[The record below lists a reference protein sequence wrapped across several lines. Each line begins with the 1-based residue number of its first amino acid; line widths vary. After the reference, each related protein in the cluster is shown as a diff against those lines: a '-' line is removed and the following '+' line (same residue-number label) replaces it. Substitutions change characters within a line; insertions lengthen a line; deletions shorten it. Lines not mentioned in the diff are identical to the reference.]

1 MSGGRSESGKSDRLS
16 WLIKDKE
23 PDKNCTGSARAN
35 IYEKFKL
42 WGLLSASEADKAERY
57 YTRKMTDTFVITGT
71 RPPSSTGSRPRSG
84 YRKVSNTAEV
94 DETLFRSHNF
104 TQHHDSPRNDFSLQ
118 PKAPKDKKRGP
129 PLIWAPSSTDP
140 KPSNYHNIKSRINHS
155 HESQKYRFHNH
166 KPTFVD
172 ETLFGPKLEEPS
184 FEAPWAEKKK
194 KPTPLHWSP
203 PEFSTR
209 QMTQASSVIEPYSLD
224 GRPPSRQG
232 RRPASTRNRPC
243 TVESVSSAKSYWK
256 P

>member
-1 MSGGRSESGKSDRLS
+1 MP
-16 WLIKDKE
+16 IF
-23 PDKNCTGSARAN
+23 C
-35 IYEKFKL
+35 
-42 WGLLSASEADKAERY
+42 RY
-57 YTRKMTDTFVITGT
+57 YTKKMADTFVITGT

-84 YRKVSNTAEV
+84 YRKVSNAAEV
-94 DETLFRSHNF
+94 DETLFRSHNY
-104 TQHHDSPRNDFSLQ
+104 TQLHDNQGSGFSFQ
-118 PKAPKDKKRGP
+118 TKTPKEKKRGP
-129 PLIWAPSSTDP
+129 PLLWAPSSNEP
-140 KPSNYHNIKSRINHS
+140 KPSNYHNVKSHLSHS

-194 KPTPLHWSP
+194 KATPVLWSP
-203 PEFSTR
+203 PEFASR
-209 QMTQASSVIEPYSLD
+209 QMTQANSVNEPFSLD

-232 RRPASTRNRPC
+232 RRPASTRTRPC

>member
-1 MSGGRSESGKSDRLS
+1 MAGRSSERLS
-16 WLIKDKE
+16 WLTSDKDN
-23 PDKNCTGSARAN
+23 DKAPVGNVRAS

-42 WGLLSASEADKAERY
+42 WGLLSETEAEKAERY
-57 YTRKMTDTFVITGT
+57 YTRKMADTFVITGT
-71 RPPSSTGSRPRSG
+71 RPPSSSGSRPRSG

-104 TQHHDSPRNDFSLQ
+104 TQVHDSQSSKFPFQ
-118 PKAPKDKKRGP
+118 TKTPKEKKRGP
-129 PLIWAPSSTDP
+129 PLLWAPSPTEQ
-140 KPSNYHNIKSRINHS
+140 KPSNYHNFKPRVNHS
-155 HESQKYRFHNH
+155 SESQRYRFHNH

-172 ETLFGPKLEEPS
+172 ETLFGHKLEEPS

-194 KPTPLHWSP
+194 KPPVLNWAP
-203 PEFSTR
+203 QDFSSSR
-209 QMTQASSVIEPYSLD
+209 QMTQANANSVNEPFSLD

-243 TVESVSSAKSYWK
+243 TVESVASSRSYWK